1 MNTALQVVTNVG
13 RDILQSAQSFKTPEA
28 AVWEYVVNS
37 LQYKDPGVVA
47 RVDITVDT
55 AAKKIT
61 IADNGSGMDV
71 NDLTHFFT
79 MHGENQQRRA
89 GVPGRGKFGTGKS
102 AAFGIGKVLTVS
114 TTKGGKRQ
122 RVELTRAGIDAS
134 IAANEQAVPVK
145 FVDRDVDA
153 TGDSNGTAIVISDIT
168 VRLAKEPIVALIER
182 HLSAFQGSPLVL
194 VNGRSCEIVRPQASI
209 TKTFTPTPE
218 QAALIGD
225 VALTVKAASVPLE
238 DIHRGVQVTIGADNL
253 VAIETAGVDTKEYGK
268 YLFGTIDCPAL
279 DDPKYDPV
287 AAYTNDRSM
296 KLNVAHPVV
305 QALIPFIGSGL
316 EQVRQELVEEGRREK
331 ADADRRRLKE
341 TTSKIEDILN
351 ADLKDF
357 RERVE
362 GMGNRRQGAPL
373 PAPGTDGVDAP
384 TTHTTDPDGKVKGG
398 IDDQSGGGGGNP
410 FPPPGP
416 DPEPFKP
423 VNDPKGQ
430 QGATPDAE
438 GDQPV
443 APAGDGRPR
452 LRGGLTV
459 DFDYFGADY
468 DRYLWE
474 ADERKIVINL
484 DHPAV
489 KAAKGLP
496 DDEATF
502 RRLIW
507 EIAFTAYGIA
517 LADLQ
522 FERDPARDSGD
533 ATYEIREALRRV
545 WANAAVLY
553 AA

>member
-1 MNTALQVVTNVG
+1 MNTALKVITNVG
-13 RDILQSAQSFKTPEA
+13 RDILQSAQSFRTPEA

-55 AAKKIT
+55 TAKRIT
-61 IADNGSGMDV
+61 IADNGSGMDLAG
-71 NDLTHFFT
+71 LTHFFT
-79 MHGENQQRRA
+79 MHGENQERRA

-102 AAFGIGKVLTVS
+102 AAFGIGKALTVS
-114 TTKGGKRQ
+114 TTKSGRRQ
-122 RVELTRAGIDAS
+122 SVELTRSGIDAA
-134 IAANEQAVPVK
+134 IAANEQSVPVH
-145 FVDRDVDA
+145 FIERDADA
-153 TGDSNGTAIVISDIT
+153 GGDPNGTTIVISGIT

-182 HLSAFQGSPLVL
+182 HLSAFQGSPVVL
-194 VNGRSCEIVRPQASI
+194 VNGRSCEIVRPQATISR
-209 TKTFTPTPE
+209 TFTPTSE

-225 VALTVKAASVPLE
+225 VSLTVKAAVAPLD
-238 DIHRGVQVTIGADNL
+238 DIHRGVQVTIGTDNL
-253 VAIETAGVDTKEYGK
+253 VAVETAGVDSKEYGK
-268 YLFGTIDCPAL
+268 YLFGHIDCPAL

-296 KLNVAHPVV
+296 KLNIAHPVV
-305 QALIPFIGSGL
+305 QALIPFVGSGL
-316 EQVRQELVEEGRREK
+316 EQVRQELVEVGRQAK

-357 RERVE
+357 RERIE
-362 GMGNRRQGAPL
+362 GVGNRRKGAPL

-384 TTHTTDPDGKVKGG
+384 TTHRVDTDGGEKGR
-398 IDDQSGGGGGNP
+398 IDDEGGDGSGKP

-416 DPEPFKP
+416 EPKPFEPVDDPE
-423 VNDPKGQ
+423 GE
-430 QGATPDAE
+430 QGASPDPS
-438 GDQPV
+438 GDETI

-452 LRGGLTV
+452 LRGGLSV
-459 DFDYFGADY
+459 DFDFYGADY
-468 DRYLWE
+468 DRYRWDV
-474 ADERKIVINL
+474 DERKIIINL
-484 DHPAV
+484 DHPVV
-489 KAAKGLP
+489 KAAKELP
-496 DDEATF
+496 DEEATF